1 MERKVIK
8 IFGAQ
13 DNIQAD
19 DSGDIGQQSDTGLQ
33 EGCGFQRYHEYIW
46 RQFPV
51 RRGYICCGRGCAEGN
66 GSIGGDG
73 ADVGRRNAEHGD

>member
-13 DNIQAD
+13 DNIQAEMILETLGNNQIPAYKKGVG
-19 DSGDIGQQSDTGLQ
+19 SSDIMNIYGG
-33 EGCGFQRYHEYIW
+33 
-46 RQFPV
+46 
-51 RRGYICCGRGCAEGN
+51 GCAEGN

-73 ADVGRRNAEHGD
+73 ADGGTLNMVTDTIHLLPET